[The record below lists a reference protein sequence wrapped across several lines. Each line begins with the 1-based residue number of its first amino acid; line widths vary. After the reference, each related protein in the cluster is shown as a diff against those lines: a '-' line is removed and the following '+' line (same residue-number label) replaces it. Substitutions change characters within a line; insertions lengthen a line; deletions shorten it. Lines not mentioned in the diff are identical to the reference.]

1 MRSTTARLII
11 VIAAML
17 IAIIIAVQVHWLN
30 RTYAYER
37 NEFNTSVL
45 KAIRGVYEDLPLLY
59 NSSIPLDSLAEK
71 HTESTFLFRI
81 DSIPPRDSLLT
92 HLSTELED
100 FHVFT
105 DYKVAVYNAGQRK
118 YLYQD
123 YVSADATK
131 NNMDN
136 VARLPEIKRNFN
148 YVHIY
153 FPNRN
158 KYIIGEM
165 KNWIYASVALL
176 VVLISFSF
184 AIYYFLKQKFLMEI
198 QKDFINNV
206 THEFSTPL
214 SVIDL
219 SVDGLEKPSILTQPE
234 KYEKYLMAIKYQSE
248 YLKKHIGNL
257 VSTVV
262 AGNYHFGLLKSPVV
276 PNNLLRKAV
285 AQLEPLL
292 AKKMEWLTGISK

>member
-11 VIAAML
+11 VIAAIL
-17 IAIIIAVQVHWLN
+17 ITIIMGMQVNWLN
-30 RTYAYER
+30 KIYAYDK

-59 NSSIPLDSLAEK
+59 NSSVPLDSLAEK
-71 HTESTFLFRI
+71 YTASTFLFQI
-81 DSIPPRDSLLT
+81 DSIPLRDSLLY
-92 HLSTELED
+92 HLSAELED

-105 DYKVAVYNAGQRK
+105 DYKVAVYSVSQRK

-123 YVSADATK
+123 YISADATK
-131 NNMDN
+131 NDKDT
-136 VARLPEIKRNFN
+136 ASRLPVIKRNFN
-148 YVHIY
+148 YVHIF

-158 KYIIGEM
+158 KYIIAEM
-165 KNWIYASVALL
+165 KNWIYASAALL

-214 SVIDL
+214 SVIEL
-219 SVDGLEKPSILTQPE
+219 SVDGLGNPSILAQPE
-234 KYEKYLMAIKYQSE
+234 KHEKYLTAIKYQSE
-248 YLKKHIGNL
+248 
-257 VSTVV
+257 
-262 AGNYHFGLLKSPVV
+262 
-276 PNNLLRKAV
+276 
-285 AQLEPLL
+285 
-292 AKKMEWLTGISK
+292 